1 MTENLDLHD
10 KIMSIVKEY
19 VASEEFN
26 GKIKS
31 FTKKTVQ
38 ETVSSMLS
46 MFWKYWTPLIVAL
59 AALMVWIFQGSINTL
74 NDKLDQVA
82 SNQIEIV
89 KIIAKLEERT
99 K

>member
-1 MTENLDLHD
+1 MTENHDLHD
-10 KIMSIVKEY
+10 EIMSVVKEY

-26 GKIKS
+26 SKIKS
-31 FTKKTVQ
+31 FTKKTVWD
-38 ETVSSMLS
+38 TVSL
-46 MFWKYWTPLIVAL
+46 FWKYGGTVLALIGVLIVY
-59 AALMVWIFQGSINTL
+59 IFHDSISNIETKL
-74 NDKLDQVA
+74 DKLA